1 MYYIYY
7 ILYINTAHTFQPAND
22 GMEISDELHQPKMGS
37 YRQKPYLALPR
48 PGLKGLGPKFMS
60 LSMNNSPVEA
70 LTHSHMENGSSLCHS
85 LIPLDDPLPLTK
97 RGKRVKI
104 GYPPQNIPKSYVL
117 SVLSSFFPLELLFL
131 GCMPH
136 FQHRQTQQIQMG
148 LGQNWTP
155 KNNPPNTN
163 PSIPL

>member
-85 LIPLDDPLPLTK
+85 LM
-97 RGKRVKI
+97 
-104 GYPPQNIPKSYVL
+104 
-117 SVLSSFFPLELLFL
+117 LFL

>member
-97 RGKRVKI
+97 RGKA
-104 GYPPQNIPKSYVL
+104 
-117 SVLSSFFPLELLFL
+117 
-131 GCMPH
+131 C
-136 FQHRQTQQIQMG
+136 
-148 LGQNWTP
+148 QNWLSPTKYP
-155 KNNPPNTN
+155 KILCLISFIILFPIRIAIFGMYATFSAQTNSTN
-163 PSIPL
+163 PNGSGSKLDTQK